1 MHADAPITLRNRH
14 TGGTE
19 VEQVFGEAWLKR
31 IYGNPLGKL
40 TLHALVKRAV
50 FSDFYGFLA
59 DRPTSAKRVIPFIRD
74 FGLDPSEFAEP
85 DPAAYRTF
93 NEFFYRKL
101 KPSARPIDPRAE
113 MAVLPADGRH
123 LGFPDAGAVKGIF
136 AKGQTFDIP
145 ALVADRALGERY
157 ARGTVVCSR
166 LCPVDYHRFHFP
178 VAGTPGAPT
187 LTNGP
192 LYSVNPFALRRHVN
206 YLWENK
212 RQRVSVDA
220 GPFGLVTMVS
230 VGATNVGSI
239 VETYAPGRPVAKGD
253 EKGYFRFGGSFV
265 ATLFEPGRIQLE
277 ADLIEAGETATELY
291 AKMGSPLG
299 RLA

>member
-1 MHADAPITLRNRH
+1 MIVYAYPAIMVFLTLYLQGILGKPPQTAGLLFIPLAATLTVVAVFAGPITKRFGALPSMA
-14 TGGTE
+14 TGMVLMAAGAVVFAALPVGGSLTRLIVGE
-19 VEQVFGEAWLKR
+19 V
-31 IYGNPLGKL
+31 ILGI
-40 TLHALVKRAV
+40 
-50 FSDFYGFLA
+50 GIMLA
-59 DRPTSAKRVIPFIRD
+59 IP
-74 FGLDPSEFAEP
+74 A
-85 DPAAYRTF
+85 
-93 NEFFYRKL
+93 
-101 KPSARPIDPRAE
+101 
-113 MAVLPADGRH
+113 
-123 LGFPDAGAVKGIF
+123 AGAVKGIF

-212 RQRVSVDA
+212 RQRVTVDA
-220 GPFGLVTMVS
+220 GPFGLVTMVA

-239 VETYAPGRPVAKGD
+239 VETYAAGRPVAKGD